1 MGGDTN
7 GGGLSNRM
15 ENDSMDEKKQRNID
29 SSQTTSDLR
38 DALDPWEIYRLS
50 LNYSLDKYDT
60 DWINSTASKYLE
72 DIKKYKNLNTTEEET
87 IKKGFFD
94 GARFG
99 LYYQKTFKDAMTI
112 GIMERNSFFYASKD
126 HEVWERIHY
135 IKMHAFDEGCRFVYT
150 GEYLIK

>member
-15 ENDSMDEKKQRNID
+15 ENDSMDEKKQGALD
-29 SSQTTSDLR
+29 LSQTTSDLR

-72 DIKKYKNLNTTEEET
+72 DIKKYKNLNTAEEET

-99 LYYQKTFKDAMTI
+99 LY
-112 GIMERNSFFYASKD
+112 
-126 HEVWERIHY
+126 
-135 IKMHAFDEGCRFVYT
+135 
-150 GEYLIK
+150 